1 MAELAGE
8 AILAIATSIGTAI
21 LAYED
26 YQDAVRAATG
36 DSEAAAVAME
46 MVEAF
51 AADTAF
57 FGGHFPDD
65 PIVPGV
71 ILLEFVAQT
80 ANLLL
85 SHRVGKVVQG
95 FLVGVEEAKFNLSV
109 RPGQTVVAEVRF
121 SRELA
126 PGADLGAERFVGF
139 KGSVSLEGRRC
150 MRAAINIYQGG

>member
-1 MAELAGE
+1 MTETRLTADDIHARLRHRAPFLFVDEAEINAGE
-8 AILAIATSIGTAI
+8 TIIRGT
-21 LAYED
+21 Y
-26 YQDAVRAATG
+26 T
-36 DSEAAAVAME
+36 
-46 MVEAF
+46 F

-71 ILLEFVAQT
+71 ILLEFVAQM

-85 SHRVGKVVQG
+85 SHRVGKAVQG

-150 MRAAINIYQGG
+150 MRTAINIYQGG